1 MSKTIFKSSSI
12 EQAEEFYQ
20 TIHLNAKQKERLSS
34 FAQVLNQYLP
44 ISERALRGF
53 LLRVLRNIQM
63 KYHIDFAEEGKRVDI
78 SLAERMEA
86 IQEIFTMLKEEL
98 TRILI
103 SQEQEPIL
111 EEAIE
116 KAINFYKKQLGII

>member
-12 EQAEEFYQ
+12 EQAEEYYQ
-20 TIHLNAKQKERLSS
+20 TVHINAEQRKKITS
-34 FAQVLNQYLP
+34 FALILSQYLP
-44 ISERALRGF
+44 ILERTLMGF
-53 LLRVLRNIQM
+53 LWRVLLNIQK
-63 KYHIDFAEEGKRVDI
+63 KYHIDFAEEGKSKDV
-78 SLAERMEA
+78 SLDERMGA

-111 EEAIE
+111 EDAIGN
-116 KAINFYKKQLGII
+116 AINFYKKQLGII

>member
-12 EQAEEFYQ
+12 EQAEAYYQ
-20 TIHLNAKQKERLSS
+20 NIHINPEQKEKINS
-34 FAQVLNQYLP
+34 FAQILSQYLP
-44 ISERALRGF
+44 ISERALMGF
-53 LLRVLRNIQM
+53 LWRVLLNIQK
-63 KYHIDFAEEGKRVDI
+63 KYHIDFAEEGKRRDV
-78 SLAERMEA
+78 SLAERMGA

-103 SQEQEPIL
+103 SQEQEPL
-111 EEAIE
+111 LDKAIG

>member
-12 EQAEEFYQ
+12 EQAEEYYQ
-20 TIHLNAKQKERLSS
+20 TVHINAEQREKITS
-34 FAQVLNQYLP
+34 FAQILSQYLP
-44 ISERALRGF
+44 ISERALMGF
-53 LLRVLRNIQM
+53 LWRVLVNIQK
-63 KYHIDFAEEGKRVDI
+63 KYHIDFAEEGKRKDV
-78 SLAERMEA
+78 SLAERMGA

-111 EEAIE
+111 EDAIG